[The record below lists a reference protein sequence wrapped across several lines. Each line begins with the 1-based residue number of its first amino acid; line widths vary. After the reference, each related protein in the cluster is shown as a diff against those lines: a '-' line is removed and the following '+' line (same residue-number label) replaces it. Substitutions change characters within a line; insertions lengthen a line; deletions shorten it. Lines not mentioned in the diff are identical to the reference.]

1 MATITIRRV
10 PDAIVARIKELAAR
24 RGRSMEEE
32 LRDLLA
38 QRYAQRSV
46 LLDGIRDRWS
56 ELPPTEAEEI
66 DAWIETGR
74 S

>member
-1 MATITIRRV
+1 MATITIRGV
-10 PDAIVARIKELAAR
+10 PEAIVVRIHELAAQ
-24 RGRSMEEE
+24 RGRTVEEE

-38 QRYAQRSV
+38 QRYVQRSV
-46 LLDGIRDRWS
+46 LLEGIRDRWS

-66 DAWIETGR
+66 DAWIKTGR